1 MGCSTYE
8 GVGGVW
14 QGVKHVVT
22 DKGDGRIVD
31 NWLQYIVGHLTVS
44 STYKTQNK
52 RQLTDAT

>member
-14 QGVKHVVT
+14 QGVKHIVT

-31 NWLQYIVGHLTVS
+31 NGL
-44 STYKTQNK
+44 
-52 RQLTDAT
+52 